1 MAEAPSAAHD
11 ARSVTTSAGG
21 ESRAHAAGTPSLD
34 AVPGP
39 RSRAASRLA
48 AVAERTATGP
58 NPALLG
64 SGDAEG
70 LLAAAAA
77 TGANRRR
84 EVDVHVVLLLA
95 VDLLVVVLA
104 AVAVELQP
112 LMAVLTTL
120 LLTFSRASLDLYR
133 RRLGLSVLD
142 EMPRAVQ
149 STVLTLGVASISVVL
164 WGATYLL
171 APTTRFLAAFLVLSV
186 LGRLVVYAAMRRRM
200 RRHPEA
206 RRRTLVLGAG
216 AVGTELAAAMQRHP
230 EQGLEPV
237 GFVDGHSRHRGA
249 APDVAVPVLS
259 QDETRLHEAL
269 ERHGVETVVVAYSS
283 QPEAE
288 VVNSVIVAASHGCEV
303 LVVPRLFE
311 LQHDGPDVESLRGT
325 PLVRLRTDVTT
336 SPAWLAK
343 TLVDR
348 VVAGVAVVLL
358 APVLLA
364 VSVAVVM
371 DSGFPVLFRQER
383 VGLWS
388 RPITLLKFRSMRPAT
403 EEESRT
409 NWNIAGDAR
418 VSPIGRF
425 LRKTSLDEL
434 PQLFNIL
441 RGDMSL
447 VGPRPERP
455 AFVQQFSRDHDRYW
469 ARHRVPVGLT
479 GWSQVNGLRGD
490 TSIQDRSRYDNYYI
504 ANWSLWLDAKII
516 LLTLREVLRG
526 SGG

>member
-1 MAEAPSAAHD
+1 MAEAASTTPTREGGTGTRWTPHD
-11 ARSVTTSAGG
+11 D
-21 ESRAHAAGTPSLD
+21 L
-34 AVPGP
+34 PGP
-39 RSRAASRLA
+39 RTRAASRLA
-48 AVAERTATGP
+48 AVAERAAGRP
-58 NPALLG
+58 PA
-64 SGDAEG
+64 SPVAPGDAEG

-77 TGANRRR
+77 TGAQRRQG
-84 EVDVHVVLLLA
+84 VDRR
-95 VDLLVVVLA
+95 A
-104 AVAVELQP
+104 AVALVADLAVVVVAGFAVELHS
-112 LMAVLTTL
+112 LMVVLTTFL
-120 LLTFSRASLDLYR
+120 LLFARTSLGLYR

-164 WGATYLL
+164 WGSSQLL
-171 APTTRFLAAFLVLSV
+171 APTTLFLALFLVLSTGV
-186 LGRLVVYAAMRRRM
+186 RAVNYGLLRRRL
-200 RRHPEA
+200 RRDPSA

-216 AVGTELAAAMQRHP
+216 AVGQDLVAAMRRHP

-237 GFVDGHSRHRGA
+237 GFIDGHSRDRGS
-249 APDVAVPVLS
+249 DDGVPVLLE
-259 QDETRLHEAL
+259 DESRLHEVL
-269 ERHGVETVVVAYSS
+269 DRHRVETVVVAYSS

-288 VVNSVIVAASHGCEV
+288 VVDSVIVAASHGCEV

-311 LQHDGPDVESLRGT
+311 LTHDGPDVESLRGT
-325 PLVRLRTDVTT
+325 PLVRLRTDVMS
-336 SPAWLAK
+336 SPAWVVK
-343 TLVDR
+343 TFVDR
-348 VVAGVAVVLL
+348 AVAAVAILAL
-358 APVLLA
+358 APVLALVALA
-364 VSVAVVM
+364 VVL

-388 RPITLLKFRSMRPAT
+388 RPITVLKFRSMRPAN

-409 NWNIAGDAR
+409 NWNIASDSR

-455 AFVQQFSRDHDRYW
+455 AFVQQFTRDHDRYW

-504 ANWSLWLDAKII
+504 ANWSLWLDAKIV
-516 LLTLREVLRG
+516 LLTLREVVRG
-526 SGG
+526 GGA